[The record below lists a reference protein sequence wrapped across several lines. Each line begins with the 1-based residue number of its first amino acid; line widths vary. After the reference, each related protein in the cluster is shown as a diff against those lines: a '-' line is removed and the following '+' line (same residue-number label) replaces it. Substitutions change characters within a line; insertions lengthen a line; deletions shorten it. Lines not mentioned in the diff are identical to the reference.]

1 VRILH
6 VVGRSQRRGAETFA
20 LELAAA
26 LDSCSHD
33 DSVVALAP
41 APNGST
47 DADLP
52 VLTNEVLVAPL
63 AAAAAAW
70 RLHRFIRRG
79 GVDVVLAHG
88 AVPARAAALARR
100 RGGPLLVWKRISPG
114 AWRPGQRR
122 WWRTVARRMDA
133 VVALTPQIERE
144 MRTLGFNGPVW
155 VIPNARSP
163 GRFVA
168 VDRRTEAAHLR
179 AQIGVAYDVPLMG
192 FVGNL
197 GREKRPERTLDVLAR
212 VLGQGQQ
219 AHLVVVGDG
228 PLRGSFESQV
238 RERGLGEHVSLLGHR
253 PDIERLY
260 GGIDLLLLTSDVEGI
275 PGVAIEAQMAGCP
288 VVSFPTGGVAE
299 AVEDGLTGV
308 VLDRP
313 DAALMAEQVLLLLR
327 CPDRRNRL
335 GRQGRRRADMFS
347 TARVAGDYSTRLI
360 DLYERRA
367 SRPR

>member
-26 LDSCSHD
+26 LDACSHD

-41 APNGST
+41 ATNGST

-52 VLTNEVLVAPL
+52 VLTNEVRVAPL

-70 RLHRFIRRG
+70 ELRKLLRHG

-88 AVPARAAALARR
+88 AVPARAAAMAHR

-114 AWRPGQRR
+114 AWRPVQRL

-144 MRTLGFNGPVW
+144 VRKLGFDGPVW

-163 GRFVA
+163 QRFLA
-168 VDRRTEAAHLR
+168 VDREKEAAHLR
-179 AQIGVAYDVPLMG
+179 AQIGVGDDVPLVG

-197 GREKRPERTLDVLAR
+197 GREKRPERTLDVLSR
-212 VLGQGQQ
+212 VLGRGQQ
-219 AHLVVVGDG
+219 AHLVVAGDG
-228 PLRGSFESQV
+228 PLRAPFEREV
-238 RERGLGEHVSLLGHR
+238 HERGLAEHVSLLGHR
-253 PDIERLY
+253 PDVERLY

-275 PGVAIEAQMAGCP
+275 PGVAIEALMAGCP
-288 VVSFPTGGVAE
+288 VVSFPTGGVRE
-299 AVEDGLTGV
+299 AVDDGLTGV

-313 DAALMAEQVLLLLR
+313 DAALMAEHVLVLLG
-327 CPDRRNRL
+327 CPDRRDGL
-335 GRQGRRRADMFS
+335 GREGRRRADRFS
-347 TARVAGDYSTRLI
+347 TTRVANDYSTRLI
-360 DLYERRA
+360 ELHERRLA
-367 SRPR
+367 PP